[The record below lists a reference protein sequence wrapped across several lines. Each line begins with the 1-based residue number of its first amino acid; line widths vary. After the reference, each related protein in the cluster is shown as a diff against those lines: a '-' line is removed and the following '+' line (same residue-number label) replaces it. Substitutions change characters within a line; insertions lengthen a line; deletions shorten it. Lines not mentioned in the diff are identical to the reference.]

1 MGFEHTALS
10 VGLDEDLLPLS
21 ALLSQRGLPH
31 RIYEEGGR
39 QVLKVAGAEQARQVR
54 ALHQAWREGRV
65 SIELRRAERRATP
78 VGLPRGSQPATL
90 ALIACSVAGFL
101 LLLLNAP
108 VAWIQL
114 LTFQPFTVEEGRA
127 VFQPMGG
134 QYWRLVTPAFLHFSW
149 LHIAFNCL
157 WLWELG
163 NRVERVMG
171 PGNLIGLFLVI
182 AVVSNT
188 SQHLFGGPALF
199 GGMSGVVY
207 GLLGFS
213 WVGARLQPAWSFSP
227 SKPVMILMLVWLAVC
242 IAGAVEGLGFGA
254 VANAAHVGGLAAGA
268 VLGAVFGLV
277 SRYNSGLA

>member
-1 MGFEHTALS
+1 MGFTHTALS
-10 VGLDEDLLPLS
+10 VELDEDLLPLS

-31 RIYEEGGR
+31 RVFEEGGR
-39 QVLKVAGAEQARQVR
+39 QVLKVARPEQAQQVQ
-54 ALHQAWREGRV
+54 ALYQAWREGRV
-65 SIELRRAERRATP
+65 SIELRKGAPRSAVTGVARRAQP
-78 VGLPRGSQPATL
+78 VTL

-101 LLLLNAP
+101 LLLLQAP

-114 LTFQPFTVEEGRA
+114 LTFMPFTVEEGRA
-127 VFQPMGG
+127 VFQPMDG

-163 NRVERVMG
+163 TRVERVMG
-171 PGNLIGLFLVI
+171 PANLFGLFLVI
-182 AVVSNT
+182 AVVSNS

-213 WVGARLQPAWSFSP
+213 WVGARLQPAWPFSP
-227 SKPVMILMLVWLAVC
+227 SKPVMIMMLVWLVVC
-242 IAGAVEGLGFGA
+242 ILGAVEGLGFGA
-254 VANAAHVGGLAAGA
+254 VANAAHVGGLLAGA
-268 VLGAVFGLV
+268 ALGAVFGLA
-277 SRYNSGLA
+277 SRYNAGPG